1 MSQTI
6 ELKSVVEALLF
17 SAHKPLPAREIASIL
32 QAAAEASP
40 SGSAATFKNL
50 RESGIGAAIEQLKT
64 DYIKQGR
71 SFQIE
76 EVAGGF
82 QVVSLPEYA
91 TWLKE
96 LFDESRAQ
104 RLSIPALETLAIIA
118 YRQPII
124 RADIESV
131 RGVSVDGI
139 LKMLLER
146 GLIRIV
152 GRSEHAG
159 RPMLYGSTQA
169 FLEHFGLRDL
179 TDLPKV
185 DELRKMES
193 RPLRSAAAQTQ
204 ASTAVD
210 PPSLIANPQ
219 SPLPPTP

>member
-1 MSQTI
+1 MSQTLS
-6 ELKSVVEALLF
+6 LKSVIEALLF
-17 SAHKPLPAREIASIL
+17 SAHKPLPAREIVSIL
-32 QAAAEASP
+32 QAAGETSP
-40 SGSAATFKNL
+40 AGTAAGFKNL
-50 RESGIGAAIEQLKT
+50 REAEIGAAIEELKT
-64 DYIKQGR
+64 DYIQQGR

-104 RLSIPALETLAIIA
+104 RLSLPALETLAIIA

-131 RGVSVDGI
+131 RGVAVDGI

-146 GLIRIV
+146 SLIRIV
-152 GRSEHAG
+152 GRSEQPG
-159 RPMLYGSTQA
+159 RPMLYGTTQA

-179 TDLPKV
+179 SDLPKV
-185 DELRKMES
+185 DELRKMET
-193 RPLRSAAAQTQ
+193 RPLRSTAAETRTEMAQPAQ
-204 ASTAVD
+204 EESKI
-210 PPSLIANPQ
+210 PPQ
-219 SPLPPTP
+219 G